1 MKEKVISQLI
11 NLLKVKSIV
20 TLLTFVAFFYLS
32 ITEKIGRDN
41 FMLIMGMI
49 ATYFFNKDSSEKKEQ
64 VSNETSDKIYEV
76 IDDE

>member
-1 MKEKVISQLI
+1 MKEKLISKLI

-41 FMLIMGMI
+41 FMLIVGMI
-49 ATYFFNKDSSEKKEQ
+49 ATYFFNKDGNTKGGA
-64 VSNETSDKIYEV
+64 SDGE
-76 IDDE
+76 